1 MALNENLFENK
12 DKLNSIFGHLSK
24 SKTGHWQ
31 VVTSIEGNWGELWHR
46 LIWERFHQRK
56 IPKGYHVH
64 HIDGNPSNNCIM
76 NLCILPAREHV
87 RLHKKGGKLSQE
99 HKDKIS
105 KSMLGNEKSIK
116 SHLGNAHTDET
127 KQKMSKTHTGMVNP
141 KNSTKYIEIR
151 KSGSVYVYYEKGL
164 SKNRLKRSKYF
175 DKIVNWANEN
185 SMPLTINEKYVGV

>member
-1 MALNENLFENK
+1 MFENV
-12 DKLNSIFGHLSK
+12 DKLNSTFGNLSK

-31 VVTSIEGNWGELWHR
+31 VVTSIEGNWGKLWHR

-76 NLCILPAREHV
+76 NLCILPASEHA
-87 RLHKKGGKLSQE
+87 RLHKKGRKLSQE

-116 SHLGNAHTDET
+116 SHLGYKHTEET
-127 KQKMSKTHTGMVNP
+127 KRKMSEIHTGMVDP
-141 KNSTKYIEIR
+141 KNSTKYVEIR
-151 KSGSVYVYYEKGL
+151 KSGPLYAYYEKGL
-164 SKNRLKRSKYF
+164 SKNRLKRSKHF
-175 DKIVNWANEN
+175 DKIVKWAEEN
-185 SMPLTINEKYVGV
+185 SMPLTINKKHMGV